1 QAARSPRS
9 FDDRRVEQLS
19 LERDGAEA
27 LRSRSV
33 ERRDDPTGMLD
44 LRRRRAED
52 LVDRLD
58 LVRMNARFARV
69 AHSSCT
75 EGVASEAFA
84 VFEVGPDAVQRE
96 TVRGCGGD
104 SHGGPRVCQ

>member
-1 QAARSPRS
+1 
-9 FDDRRVEQLS
+9 
-19 LERDGAEA
+19 
-27 LRSRSV
+27 
-33 ERRDDPTGMLD
+33 MLD

-104 SHGGPRVCQ
+104 SHGGPRVCQIGRFALASCR